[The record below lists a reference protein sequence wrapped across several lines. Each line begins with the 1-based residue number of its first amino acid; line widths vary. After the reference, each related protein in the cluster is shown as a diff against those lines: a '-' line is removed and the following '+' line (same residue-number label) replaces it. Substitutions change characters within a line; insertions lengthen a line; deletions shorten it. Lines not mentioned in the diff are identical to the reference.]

1 MTKAEKEYGRW
12 CAASIED
19 SALKEELENIKGN
32 AQEINDRF
40 YRELEFGT
48 AGLRGIM
55 GAGSNRMNIYTVR
68 GASQA
73 LAQYLLESGVEKKI
87 AIAYDSRNNS
97 ELFAKETA
105 RVFAAN
111 GIKVFIFDE
120 LAPTP
125 ILSYAVRELGC
136 GSGVV
141 ITASHN
147 PAAYNGYKAYGADGS
162 QITPEVGKRVCD
174 IMMGID
180 VFSEVKIADFESALE
195 DGRIEYISE
204 ELKEKYLEAV
214 KGISLS
220 EGICKKYPVK
230 TVYTSLCGT
239 GIRYVPKML
248 RAIGAE
254 DFFIVPEQEEP
265 NGDFP
270 TCEFP
275 NPELNETLELGI
287 KYCKESGAELLLAT
301 DPDCD
306 RVSVAYKEGED
317 YRILTGNELGVL
329 IADYICR
336 IRSERGDMPKDAV
349 AVRSIV
355 SSPLADLVAEGY
367 GVKSVGV
374 YTGFRFIAEVI
385 RELEA
390 EGKEES
396 FLFGFEESCGYLSGS
411 FVRDKD
417 GVQGCLLASETAS
430 YWKSRGLTLGDRL
443 SEIYKKYG
451 YRFDCQSNL
460 YFDGESGMEKMKA
473 IMKELRENAPEEV
486 CGYKIGERTDYLSG
500 KRVKDGAES
509 STGMPAANVLEYK
522 FERGSVIVRPS
533 GTEPKVKA
541 YYSVSGTTLND
552 AESTAKE
559 IKKYFEE
566 KMA

>member
-1 MTKAEKEYGRW
+1 
-12 CAASIED
+12 
-19 SALKEELENIKGN
+19 
-32 AQEINDRF
+32 
-40 YRELEFGT
+40 
-48 AGLRGIM
+48 
-55 GAGSNRMNIYTVR
+55 
-68 GASQA
+68 
-73 LAQYLLESGVEKKI
+73 
-87 AIAYDSRNNS
+87 
-97 ELFAKETA
+97 
-105 RVFAAN
+105 
-111 GIKVFIFDE
+111 
-120 LAPTP
+120 
-125 ILSYAVRELGC
+125 
-136 GSGVV
+136 
-141 ITASHN
+141 
-147 PAAYNGYKAYGADGS
+147 
-162 QITPEVGKRVCD
+162 VCD

-180 VFSEVKIADFESALE
+180 VFTGVKIADFDKALA
-195 DGRIEYISE
+195 DGDIEYVSE
-204 ELKEKYLEAV
+204 TLKKEYLKDV
-214 KGISLS
+214 KGVALS

-248 RAIGAE
+248 REIGAE

-287 KYCKESGAELLLAT
+287 KYCKEKGAELLLAT

-317 YRILTGNELGVL
+317 YRILSGNELGVL
-329 IADYICR
+329 IVDYICR
-336 IRSERGDMPKDAV
+336 IKSEKGSMPKDAV

-390 EGKEES
+390 EGKEKS

-443 SEIYKKYG
+443 NEIYEKYG

-486 CGYKIGERTDYLSG
+486 CGYKISERTDYLSG
-500 KRVKDGAES
+500 KRVKDGAEN

-541 YYSVSGTTLND
+541 YYSVSGSSLAD
-552 AESTAKE
+552 AESAAKE

>member
-486 CGYKIGERTDYLSG
+486 CGYKISERTDYLSG

>member
-1 MTKAEKEYGRW
+1 MTKAEREYGRW
-12 CAASIED
+12 CASNLED
-19 SALKEELENIKGN
+19 GGLKKELEDIKGN
-32 AQEINDRF
+32 AEEINDRF

-73 LAQYLLESGVEKKI
+73 LAQYLLESGAEKKI

-147 PAAYNGYKAYGADGS
+147 PAAYNGYKAYGSDGS
-162 QITPEVGKRVCD
+162 QITSEVGKRVCD

-180 VFSEVKIADFESALE
+180 VFSGVKIADFESALE

-204 ELKEKYLEAV
+204 DLKERYLEAV

-287 KYCKESGAELLLAT
+287 RYCKENGAELLLAT

-336 IRSERGDMPKDAV
+336 IRSERGDMPKEAV

-355 SSPLADLVAEGY
+355 SSPLADLVAGGY
-367 GVKSVGV
+367 GVRSVGV

-396 FLFGFEESCGYLSGS
+396 FLFGFEESCGYLAGS

-443 SEIYKKYG
+443 SEIYEKYG

-486 CGYKIGERTDYLSG
+486 CGYKISERTDYLSG
-500 KRVKDGAES
+500 KKVKDGAES

-541 YYSVSGTTLND
+541 YYSVSGTSLND

>member
-1 MTKAEKEYGRW
+1 MTKAEKEYARW
-12 CAASIED
+12 CAASIDDEK
-19 SALKEELENIKGN
+19 LKRDLENIKGN
-32 AQEINDRF
+32 AEEINDRF

-73 LAQYLLESGVEKKI
+73 LAQYLLESGTEKKI

-97 ELFAKETA
+97 ELFAKESA

-180 VFSEVKIADFESALE
+180 IFAGVKLVDFEAALTE
-195 DGRIEYISE
+195 GKIEYVSE
-204 ELKEKYLEAV
+204 ALKEEYLKDV
-214 KGISLS
+214 KGVSLC

-287 KYCKESGAELLLAT
+287 KYCKENGAELLLAT

-317 YRILTGNELGVL
+317 YRILSGNELGIL
-329 IADYICR
+329 IVDYICR
-336 IRSERGDMPKDAV
+336 IRTERGDMPKDAV

-385 RELEA
+385 RKLES

-396 FLFGFEESCGYLSGS
+396 FLFGFEESCGYLAGS

-443 SEIYKKYG
+443 REIYAKYG

-473 IMKELRENAPEEV
+473 IMKGLRENTPEEI
-486 CGYKIGERTDYLSG
+486 CGYKVSESIDYLAG
-500 KRVKDGAES
+500 KKIKNGAES

-541 YYSVSGTTLND
+541 YYSVSGTSLND